1 MTYDIYFAH
10 PLAMKPVELA
20 IQAGASVASID
31 PTRLGLLPGRRLG
44 LLPGRVGLLLALAIS
59 GCGFASAPLKDTPQI
74 VATPHAGALNVT
86 TQPGKPI
93 GDVLPV
99 YVSVA
104 NGSDV
109 PRSIVPSQIFALND
123 SGARVAPLPPGEA
136 GRQAGGAGEL
146 KAALTSAAVGGVAEG
161 ALGAGLG
168 AIVGSVVNGASGFS
182 GAASGAIIGSAF
194 GGGSGIVHGVERGA
208 SKADQQANQQLQ
220 ALALQGGEVRHDF
233 TVSGYVFFPKGSYHE
248 VEFLLVNQ
256 ETGNTEVMREPWR

>member
-1 MTYDIYFAH
+1 MTAVARIRR
-10 PLAMKPVELA
+10 AMKRPEF
-20 IQAGASVASID
+20 
-31 PTRLGLLPGRRLG
+31 LLM
-44 LLPGRVGLLLALAIS
+44 LALW

-74 VATPHAGALNVT
+74 VATPEPGQLNVT
-86 TQPGKPI
+86 TQPGQPI

-104 NGSDV
+104 NGSDI

-136 GRQAGGAGEL
+136 ARQAGGSGEL
-146 KAALTSAAVGGVAEG
+146 KAALTSGAVGGVAEG

-168 AIVGSVVNGASGFS
+168 AIVGSVVNGFSGLT
-182 GAASGAIIGSAF
+182 GAASGAIVGAAL
-194 GGGSGIVHGVERGA
+194 GGGAGIVNGVQSGA
-208 SKADQQANQQLQ
+208 SKADEQANQQLQ

-233 TVSGYVFFPKGSYHE
+233 TQSGYVFFPKGSYHE

-256 ETGNTEVMREPWR
+256 ETGDTEVMREPWR

>member
-1 MTYDIYFAH
+1 MMAATKIRRAT
-10 PLAMKPVELA
+10 
-20 IQAGASVASID
+20 Q
-31 PTRLGLLPGRRLG
+31 RLGLLLM
-44 LLPGRVGLLLALAIS
+44 LATSA
-59 GCGFASAPLKDTPQI
+59 CGIASAPLKDTPQI
-74 VATPHAGALNVT
+74 VATPQPGQLNVT
-86 TQPGKPI
+86 TQPSPPI

-136 GRQAGGAGEL
+136 ARQAGGAGEL
-146 KAALTSAAVGGVAEG
+146 KAALTSAAVGGAGEG

-168 AIVGSVVNGASGFS
+168 AIVGSVVNGASGFR
-182 GAASGAIIGSAF
+182 GAGSGAIIGGAL

-233 TVSGYVFFPKGSYHE
+233 TISGYVFFPKGSYQE

-256 ETGNTEVMREPWR
+256 ETGDTEVMREPWR

>member
-1 MTYDIYFAH
+1 MASLLRIRWAMKSLG
-10 PLAMKPVELA
+10 PAIALAM
-20 IQAGASVASID
+20 
-31 PTRLGLLPGRRLG
+31 
-44 LLPGRVGLLLALAIS
+44 S
-59 GCGFASAPLKDTPQI
+59 GCGIASAPLKNTPRI
-74 VATPHAGALNVT
+74 VATPQAGQLNVT
-86 TQPGKPI
+86 TQPGEPI

-136 GRQAGGAGEL
+136 AREAGGAGEL
-146 KAALTSAAVGGVAEG
+146 KAALTSAAVGGVGGG
-161 ALGAGLG
+161 AVRGGSVLNRGSWFGGAGSG
-168 AIVGSVVNGASGFS
+168 AIVGG
-182 GAASGAIIGSAF
+182 AF

-220 ALALQGGEVRHDF
+220 ALALRGGEVRHDF

-248 VEFLLVNQ
+248 VEFLLVNN
-256 ETGNTEVMREPWR
+256 ETGDTEVMREPWR

>member
-1 MTYDIYFAH
+1 MATTQIRRAMKRPGLLFA
-10 PLAMKPVELA
+10 LAMA
-20 IQAGASVASID
+20 
-31 PTRLGLLPGRRLG
+31 
-44 LLPGRVGLLLALAIS
+44 
-59 GCGFASAPLKDTPQI
+59 GCGIASAPLKDTPQI
-74 VATPHAGALNVT
+74 VATPQPGQINVT
-86 TQPGKPI
+86 TQPSQTI
-93 GDVLPV
+93 GDVQPL

-136 GRQAGGAGEL
+136 ARQAGGSGEL
-146 KAALTSAAVGGVAEG
+146 KAALTSGAVGGVAAG

-168 AIVGSVVNGASGFS
+168 AAIGSVVNGFSGFS
-182 GAASGAIIGSAF
+182 GPASGAVIGAAT
-194 GGGSGIVHGVERGA
+194 GGGAGIISGVQNGA

-233 TVSGYVFFPKGSYHE
+233 TQSGYVFFPKGSYRE

-256 ETGNTEVMREPWR
+256 ETGDTEVMREPWR

>member
-1 MTYDIYFAH
+1 MTAVTLIRRAMKRPEFLLM
-10 PLAMKPVELA
+10 LAMC
-20 IQAGASVASID
+20 
-31 PTRLGLLPGRRLG
+31 
-44 LLPGRVGLLLALAIS
+44 

-74 VATPHAGALNVT
+74 VATPQPGQLNVT
-86 TQPGKPI
+86 TQPGQPI

-104 NGSDV
+104 NGSDI

-136 GRQAGGAGEL
+136 ARQAGGSGEL
-146 KAALTSAAVGGVAEG
+146 KAALTNGAVGGVAEG

-168 AIVGSVVNGASGFS
+168 AIVGSVVNGFSGLT
-182 GAASGAIIGSAF
+182 GAASGAIVGAAL
-194 GGGSGIVHGVERGA
+194 GGGAGIVNGVQSGA

-233 TVSGYVFFPKGSYHE
+233 TQSGYVFFPKGSYHE

-256 ETGNTEVMREPWR
+256 ETGDTEVMREPWR